1 MAIQKLRKVRA
12 GTLHFSN
19 HDKRPKD
26 LSILDVEDTSVTN
39 AAEPAGLIDP
49 ESYESGDLHFSNHDK
64 TNKNLR
70 KNPNV
75 KAGARKITA
84 AELGDEPAGTGGS
97 NNISTIDNDVDP
109 VQDYLDTD
117 EADTLLENAQGDTE
131 LGASGGNVDTLG
143 DGETNIFDP
152 TMLEADTDDGEDGD
166 PDWDEDDED
175 GDDLPTPPEEEA
187 LEVAVEDSGA
197 DDQLGLAAD
206 VEENFDNALPIG
218 EIRQVDDTIQNVAFV
233 MQAGSK
239 TLCVVKDTTVIASMT
254 PARAKKAQVL
264 DVYAS
269 PAYHHLL
276 TVEAKKHGLMSALVA
291 NGFATERLNLS
302 ASKVV
307 AKTIK
312 LEAASIEKRLTKVQA
327 AKQEALDQSIA
338 IAAVGI
344 SRNFFNQVDNPLRAA
359 LEQELVQAGL
369 KNPQRMLQ
377 RIFASH
383 GQGYI
388 QNALA
393 LAHKLSAMN
402 EQVRADYA
410 EALDLVND
418 APEDVV
424 EVTSRR
430 RVQANDFGGDTE
442 DEDGYEFDGD
452 ESEQSPVAGNLT
464 AALLR
469 RPSKVTAAQAS
480 NKASPSNLSASAMT
494 DAVLRGDTPLFTY
507 GLNI

>member
-75 KAGARKITA
+75 KASARKIVA
-84 AELGDEPAGTGGS
+84 SDIPSGTDGS
-97 NNISTIDNDVDP
+97 NNISTIDNGTDP
-109 VQDYLDTD
+109 VQDYLGTD

-143 DGETNIFDP
+143 DGEENIFDP
-152 TMLEADTDDGEDGD
+152 TMLEADADEDGTDGD
-166 PDWDEDDED
+166 PDWDEDDDED
-175 GDDLPTPPEEEA
+175 GDGLPTPPEEEA
-187 LEVAVEDSGA
+187 LDVAVQDSGA

-206 VEENFDNALPIG
+206 TEECFDNALPIG

-239 TLCVVKDTTVIASMT
+239 TLCVVKDTTVVASMT
-254 PARAKKAQVL
+254 LARAKKAQVA

-269 PAYHHLL
+269 AAYHHLL
-276 TVEAKKHGLMSALVA
+276 TQEAKKHGLMSALVA

-344 SRNFFNQVDNPLRAA
+344 SRSFFNQVENPLRAA
-359 LEQELVQAGL
+359 LEHELVQAGL

-393 LAHKLSAMN
+393 LAHKLSAMS

-418 APEDVV
+418 APEEAV
-424 EVTSRR
+424 EMTGR
-430 RVQANDFGGDTE
+430 RVQANEFGGDTE
-442 DEDGYEFDGD
+442 GEDGYEFDGD

-469 RPSKVTAAQAS
+469 RPSKVTAAQVGT
-480 NKASPSNLSASAMT
+480 KASPNNLSASAMT
-494 DAVLRGDTPLFTY
+494 DSVLRGDTPLFTY

>member
-1 MAIQKLRKVRA
+1 MAIKQLRKVKA

-19 HDKRPKD
+19 LDKRPKD
-26 LSILDVEDTSVTN
+26 LSILDHEDTTVTN
-39 AAEPAGLIDP
+39 AMEPAGLIDP
-49 ESYESGDLHFSNHDK
+49 ETYESGDLHFSNLDK
-64 TNKNLR
+64 VNKNLT
-70 KNPNV
+70 KSKTV

-84 AELGDEPAGTGGS
+84 GDIADEIPSGTDGS

-131 LGASGGNVDTLG
+131 LGASNGNVDTLG
-143 DGETNIFDP
+143 DGEENIFDP
-152 TMLEADTDDGEDGD
+152 TMLEADTDGDTDWDEEDGD
-166 PDWDEDDED
+166 
-175 GDDLPTPPEEEA
+175 DDLPTPPEEEA
-187 LEVAVEDSGA
+187 LDVAIQDSSA
-197 DDQLGLAAD
+197 DDQLGLSGE
-206 VEENFDNALPIG
+206 VEEDFDNAMPIG

-239 TLCVVKDTTVIASMT
+239 TLCVVKDTTVIASMS
-254 PARAKKAQVL
+254 PARAKKAQVS

-269 PAYHHLL
+269 AAYHHLL
-276 TVEAKKHGLMSALVA
+276 TQEAKKHGLMSALVA

-312 LEAASIEKRLTKVQA
+312 LEAASIERRLTKVQA

-359 LEQELVQAGL
+359 LEQELVQAGM

-410 EALDLVND
+410 EALDLVNE
-418 APEDVV
+418 APEEAV
-424 EVTSRR
+424 ELVSRR
-430 RVQANDFGGDTE
+430 RVQANEFGGDAEE
-442 DEDGYEFDGD
+442 DDGYEFEGD
-452 ESEQSPVAGNLT
+452 ESEQSPVTANLT

-469 RPSKVTAAQAS
+469 RPSKVTAAQVG
-480 NKASPSNLSASAMT
+480 NKAAPTNLSASSVT